1 MRKVHMLKTVAV
13 CIAVLAFIFIL
24 ANMSSA
30 VTISAALAIAGA
42 AVIWSGAVNKQH
54 ELEVAELLKAGEQEM
69 MRVLSHYR
77 HDWMNDL
84 QVLCGYIS
92 LKKYDKLAPY
102 LEKIKDKMSEESYI
116 ANIGNS
122 SLSLLLL
129 SYRQYSQHYEL
140 HVSMDRSINLHALPI
155 RPDRL
160 TRLVKEGLQLFQHDA
175 EAAADEANT
184 LELSFA
190 MADEEFQVIYQY
202 TGLYSPQLSG
212 SLERWT
218 DRLRAEAVRCEYV
231 VEEGQADA
239 VIHIPF
245 E

>member
-1 MRKVHMLKTVAV
+1 MRKIHMLKTVAV
-13 CIAVLAFIFIL
+13 CIAGLAFILIL
-24 ANMSSA
+24 ANVSSA
-30 VTISAALAIAGA
+30 VTLIAALAFAGA
-42 AVIWSGAVNKQH
+42 AVIWSGALKKQH
-54 ELEVAELLKAGEQEM
+54 QLEIADLHKAREQEM
-69 MRVLSHYR
+69 MRALSHYR

-84 QVLCGYIS
+84 QVLIGYIS

-116 ANIGNS
+116 ANIGNT

-140 HVSMDRSINLHALPI
+140 HVTLDRSVHLHELPI

-175 EAAADEANT
+175 ETAEEETNT
-184 LELSFA
+184 LELTFA
-190 MADEEFQVIYQY
+190 LGEEEIQVIYQY
-202 TGLYSPQLSG
+202 TGLYSPHLPV

-218 DRLRAEAVRCEYV
+218 NRLRDESVRCEYL

-239 VIHIPF
+239 IIHIPF

>member
-1 MRKVHMLKTVAV
+1 MRMVHMLKTVAV
-13 CIAVLAFIFIL
+13 CIAALAFILIL
-24 ANMSSA
+24 ADVSSA
-30 VTISAALAIAGA
+30 VTLAAALAIAGA
-42 AVIWSGAVNKQH
+42 AGIWMSALKKQH
-54 ELEVAELLKAGEQEM
+54 KLEIASLLKANEQEM
-69 MRVLSHYR
+69 MRALSHYR

-84 QVLCGYIS
+84 QVLSGYIS

-116 ANIGNS
+116 AGIGIT

-129 SYRQYSQHYEL
+129 SYRQYSPHYDL
-140 HVSMDRSINLHALPI
+140 HVSMDRSVNLHELPI

-175 EAAADEANT
+175 LAAEEEENT
-184 LELSFA
+184 LELTFA
-190 MADEEFQVIYQY
+190 LGDEELQVIYQY
-202 TGLYSPQLSG
+202 TGLYAPQLSA
-212 SLERWT
+212 SLERWMN
-218 DRLRAEAVRCEYV
+218 RLQEEAVRCEYV
-231 VEEGQADA
+231 VEDGQADA